1 MQRSRG
7 RRSTRIWRPMNECVM
22 SGTLKLF
29 RFVLVSTKR
38 HLTKLVFDSFYYS
51 FFKTISVLLEKSIT
65 IRFDW
70 TLKFSFQL
78 TVNWLFFLCFVLSD
92 CLVFFHF
99 SLSFSINNQTSWENF
114 RLWWARCDYLF
125 LVESG
130 RKTPCRRLVL
140 HSLRK
145 RFLLVL
151 FEYEQSSQ
159 WNKSH
164 LLSIQLLENSIRW
177 ENSIR
182 NDKSWQVD

>member
-22 SGTLKLF
+22 SGTLKIF

-78 TVNWLFFLCFVLSD
+78 TVNWLFFSVLF
-92 CLVFFHF
+92 CQIV
-99 SLSFSINNQTSWENF
+99 SFSSIF
-114 RLWWARCDYLF
+114 LF
-125 LVESG
+125 LFRSII
-130 RKTPCRRLVL
+130 RLPEKIFDYDELDVITFFL
-140 HSLRK
+140 SKAEEK
-145 RFLLVL
+145 RLAG
-151 FEYEQSSQ
+151 
-159 WNKSH
+159 
-164 LLSIQLLENSIRW
+164 
-177 ENSIR
+177 
-182 NDKSWQVD
+182 D